1 MLHIVKSAQGRRGK
15 SPLGLTC
22 PDTTQHFELFLKVP
36 EEVGSL
42 QLALWFGKRMLKT
55 AGWGDF
61 HRGGTIS
68 ILGQRV
74 FFSFCCWKYREGEIA
89 G

>member
-1 MLHIVKSAQGRRGK
+1 MHKEDEEEK

-42 QLALWFGKRMLKT
+42 QLASWFGERMLKT

-61 HRGGTIS
+61 HRGGRGGNNFHSWSKIS
-68 ILGQRV
+68 
-74 FFSFCCWKYREGEIA
+74 FFFLLREIA
-89 G
+89 RR